1 VILPYV
7 ETAIAFA
14 LVMLAGSLLVNIV
27 VRLIQAYTGERARGV
42 QDMLGQLHRGFCDH
56 RAIAPDDP
64 TAARGAF
71 LDAVL
76 SSPVLH
82 DARTMAA
89 ADAELEQGRAR
100 AAAVCARSSGGEGAA
115 AAERRR
121 LAADAVVR
129 TARERRR
136 TRLWG
141 AIDYISRDDLLAIVR
156 ASASE
161 DGSLP
166 MAWFGGAPVAKPPP
180 TKLQERLLEVV
191 VAPAPARVVGHV
203 SARDFHDYCR
213 RWFATAEATVRQ
225 RFSVAARKAGV
236 AVSALVVVL
245 LNLDALRLGFDLY
258 RDRVLA
264 ENVARRQGDL
274 VTIAERAAGFEP
286 SYGLDVAQT
295 DGGTVNQAEVGQLG
309 LDLQKTAAVLTIERV
324 PLGWQDA
331 WIVKRWCA
339 YHDAC
344 DDPSV
349 PKPTRSVLTIELL
362 MWLLGL
368 LTSWVL
374 LSLGAPFWVGL
385 LKRLGGLANALQG
398 RTAGD
403 PHRTEALA
411 WERESAAPPRSEE
424 DGGVPRW
431 WLDASAD
438 SGPAQFA
445 PTSDKPP
452 DR

>member
-1 VILPYV
+1 MILPYV

-27 VRLIQAYTGERARGV
+27 VRLIHAYTGERPRGV
-42 QDMLGQLHRGFCDH
+42 QDMLGQLHRGFCEH

-64 TAARGAF
+64 AGARLAF
-71 LDAVL
+71 IDAVL
-76 SSPVLH
+76 SSSILH

-89 ADAELEQGRAR
+89 ADAELDQARVRAADLRAR
-100 AAAVCARSSGGEGAA
+100 GAASASAA
-115 AAERRR
+115 AAERSR
-121 LAADAVVR
+121 LSGDALVHAAI
-129 TARERRR
+129 ERRR
-136 TRLWG
+136 ARLWG
-141 AIDYISRDDLLAIVR
+141 AVDYISRDDLLAIVR
-156 ASASE
+156 ASAGE

-166 MAWFGGAPVAKPPP
+166 MAWFGGAPVAKAPP

-191 VAPAPARVVGHV
+191 VASAPARAAGHV

-213 RWFATAEATVRQ
+213 RWFVTAEATVRQ
-225 RFSVAARKAGV
+225 RFSVAARKASV
-236 AVSALVVVL
+236 AASGLVVVL

-264 ENVARRQGDL
+264 ENIARRQDDL
-274 VTIAERAAGFEP
+274 GAMAQRVSGP
-286 SYGLDVAQT
+286 DSYPDVGQS
-295 DGGTVNQAEVGQLG
+295 DGGKVDVGQLG
-309 LDLQKTAAVLTIERV
+309 LDLQKTAAVLTVERV

-349 PKPTRSVLTIELL
+349 PKPTRSALTIELM

-368 LTSWVL
+368 LTSLVL

-398 RTAGD
+398 RSTGD
-403 PHRTEALA
+403 PHRTEAVA
-411 WERESAAPPRSEE
+411 WERESAAPRPGA
-424 DGGVPRW
+424 DDAGVPGW
-431 WLDASAD
+431 WLEASGGAD
-438 SGPAQFA
+438 SGQG
-445 PTSDKPP
+445 PTGTGQPP
-452 DR
+452 DKT